1 MQSQIQGIHHITSLA
16 SSPAANNR
24 FFTEALGLR
33 RVKTTVNFD
42 APEVY
47 HLYYGDEIG
56 TPGTVMTY
64 FPRPRSARGKPGVG
78 EVGTVS
84 FVIPVGTSEA
94 WKIRLAEFRVGGIT
108 TDTLFGENRVLF
120 GGPDGESFALVER
133 EDTRAP
139 WTGGGVSE
147 DMAIRGFHSASMRLR
162 DGGASAEL
170 LRFMGYEAVGSEGA
184 TMRFAKSKGNN
195 ANHLDIETVA
205 GGKRAKQGAGSVHH
219 IAFSVADAAAQR
231 KVRKALIET
240 GYQVTP
246 QIDRDYFQAIY
257 FRSPGGILFEIA
269 TDAPGFDADEDRAS
283 LGSALKLPK
292 QHEHLRAELEAEREP
307 LD

>member
-1 MQSQIQGIHHITSLA
+1 MLKQIQGIHHVTSLA
-16 SSPAANNR
+16 SSPTANNR

-47 HLYYGDEIG
+47 HLYFGDEVG

-64 FPRPRSARGKPGVG
+64 FPRPQSARGKPGVG
-78 EVGTVS
+78 EIGTTS
-84 FVIPVGTSEA
+84 FVIPVGTSGA
-94 WKIRLAEFRVGGIT
+94 WQNRLAEFRVSGIT
-108 TDTLFGENRVLF
+108 SDTRFGEARVVF
-120 GGPDGESFALVER
+120 SGPDGESLALVEK
-133 EDTRAP
+133 EDARTP
-139 WTGGGVSE
+139 WSGGGVSE

-170 LRFMGYEAVGSEGA
+170 LRFMGYTEVGTEGVV
-184 TMRFAKSKGNN
+184 TRFQISGGNP
-195 ANHLDIETVA
+195 ADTIDIETVV

-219 IAFSVADAAAQR
+219 IAFSVANADAQR
-231 KVRKALIET
+231 EVRKALIET

-246 QIDRDYFQAIY
+246 SIDRDYFQAIY
-257 FRSPGGILFEIA
+257 FRSPGGILFEVA
-269 TDAPGFDADEDRAS
+269 TNEPGFDRDEDRAS

-292 QHEHLRAELEAEREP
+292 QHEHLRAKLEAELEP

>member
-1 MQSQIQGIHHITSLA
+1 MQSQIQGIHHVTSLA

-42 APEVY
+42 APDVY

-84 FVIPVGTSEA
+84 FAIPVGSSEA
-94 WKIRLAEFRVGGIT
+94 WRNRLGEFRVAGIT
-108 TDTLFGENRVLF
+108 SDTFFGEARVLF
-120 GGPDGESFALVER
+120 SGPDGESLALVER
-133 EDTRAP
+133 EDDRTP
-139 WTGGGVSE
+139 WTGGVGE

-170 LRFMGYEAVGSEGA
+170 LRFMGYEEVARAGA
-184 TMRFAKSKGNN
+184 TTRFVRPGGNS
-195 ANHLDIETVA
+195 ANILDIETVV

-219 IAFSVADAAAQR
+219 IAFSVADADAQR
-231 KVRKALIET
+231 EVRKALIET

-283 LGSALKLPK
+283 LGLALKLPK
-292 QHEHLRAELEAEREP
+292 QHEHLRDELEAELEP

>member
-1 MQSQIQGIHHITSLA
+1 MLKQIQGIHHVTSLA
-16 SSPAANNR
+16 SSPTANNR

-47 HLYYGDEIG
+47 HLYYGDEVG

-64 FPRPRSARGKPGVG
+64 FPRPQSARGKPGVG
-78 EVGTVS
+78 EIGTTS
-84 FVIPVGTSEA
+84 FVIPVGTSGA
-94 WKIRLAEFRVGGIT
+94 WQNRLAKFRVSGIT
-108 TDTLFGENRVLF
+108 SDTRFGEARVVF
-120 GGPDGESFALVER
+120 SGPDGESLALVEK
-133 EDTRAP
+133 EDARTP
-139 WTGGGVSE
+139 WSGGGVSE

-170 LRFMGYEAVGSEGA
+170 LRFMGYTEVGTEGVV
-184 TMRFAKSKGNN
+184 TRFRISGENPADTI
-195 ANHLDIETVA
+195 DIETVV

-219 IAFSVADAAAQR
+219 IAFSVANADAQR
-231 KVRKALIET
+231 EVRKALIET

-246 QIDRDYFQAIY
+246 SIDRDYFQAIY
-257 FRSPGGILFEIA
+257 FRSPGGILFEVA
-269 TDAPGFDADEDRAS
+269 TDEPGFDRDEDRAS

-292 QHEHLRAELEAEREP
+292 QHEHLRATLEAELEP

>member
-1 MQSQIQGIHHITSLA
+1 MLSQIQGIHHITSLA
-16 SSPAANNR
+16 SSPTANNR

-47 HLYYGDEIG
+47 HLYYGDEVG

-64 FPRPRSARGKPGVG
+64 FPRTRSARGTFGVG

-84 FVIPVGTSEA
+84 FAIPVGSADA
-94 WKIRLAEFRVGGIT
+94 WRNRLGEFRVTGIT
-108 TDTLFGENRVLF
+108 SDTLFGDARVLIS
-120 GGPDGESFALVER
+120 GPDGESLALVER
-133 EDTRAP
+133 DDDRAP

-170 LRFMGYEAVGSEGA
+170 LRFMGYEEAGSEGA
-184 TMRFAKSKGNN
+184 TTRFAKPKGNN
-195 ANHLDIETVA
+195 ANLIDIETVA

-231 KVRKALIET
+231 EVRKALIET

-269 TDAPGFDADEDRAS
+269 TDAPGFDADEDRES

-292 QHEHLRAELEAEREP
+292 QHEHLRAELEAELEP